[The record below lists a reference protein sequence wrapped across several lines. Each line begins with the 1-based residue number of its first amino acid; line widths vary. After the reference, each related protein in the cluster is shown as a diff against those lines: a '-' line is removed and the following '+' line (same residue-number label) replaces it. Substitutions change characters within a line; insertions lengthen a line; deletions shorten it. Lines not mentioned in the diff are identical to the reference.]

1 MKTVRPL
8 AIVAALLLASCA
20 SSGSSSS
27 SGSDNGATWWN
38 PLTYSWS
45 SLAPWHW
52 FGSSLHV
59 TEQGVGKVNG
69 STAMNEGAIR
79 DGLNGNYQVRKGMR
93 GEDGGVVTFFQA
105 VSDNQVNVEVTGAA
119 TVSQIE
125 VMDSAIATADG
136 KKIGTPFSD
145 IYSKAFGVCQ
155 KGSGRD
161 REGVECK
168 APGSQHISYLFSGE
182 WHGPDSLLPADE
194 TLKKWTIS
202 KIIWR
207 K

>member
-8 AIVAALLLASCA
+8 AIAAILMLAGCA
-20 SSGSSSS
+20 SSGTST
-27 SGSDNGATWWN
+27 GSDSGATWWN

-52 FGSSLHV
+52 FGSSLEV

-69 STAMNEGAIR
+69 STAMNAEAISEG
-79 DGLNGNYQVRKGMR
+79 LSGNYTVRKGMR
-93 GEDGGVVTFFQA
+93 GENGSVVTFFQA
-105 VSDNQVNVEVTGAA
+105 VSDKQVKVEVTGEA
-119 TVSQIE
+119 TVSRID
-125 VMDSAIATADG
+125 VTDSAIATADG
-136 KKIGTPFSD
+136 KKVGTPFSAL
-145 IYSKAFGVCQ
+145 YSKAFGSCQ
-155 KGSGRD
+155 KGSGSDRD
-161 REGVECK
+161 GVECK
-168 APGSQHISYLFSGE
+168 APGSQHISYVFSGE
-182 WHGPDSLLPADE
+182 WHGPDGLLPSDE

>member
-8 AIVAALLLASCA
+8 AIAAILMLAGCA
-20 SSGSSSS
+20 SSGTST
-27 SGSDNGATWWN
+27 GSDSGATWWN

-52 FGSSLHV
+52 FGSSLEV

-69 STAMNEGAIR
+69 STAMNAEAIS
-79 DGLNGNYQVRKGMR
+79 DGLSGNYTVRKGMR
-93 GEDGGVVTFFQA
+93 GENGNVVTFFQA
-105 VSDNQVNVEVTGAA
+105 VSDKQVKVEVTGEA
-119 TVSQIE
+119 TVSRID
-125 VMDSAIATADG
+125 VTDSAIATADG
-136 KKIGTPFSD
+136 KKVGTPFSD
-145 IYSKAFGVCQ
+145 LYSKAFGSCQ
-155 KGSGRD
+155 KGSGSDRD
-161 REGVECK
+161 GVECK
-168 APGSQHISYLFSGE
+168 APGSQHISYVFSGE
-182 WHGPDSLLPADE
+182 WHGPDGLLPSDE

>member
-8 AIVAALLLASCA
+8 AIAAALLLASCA
-20 SSGSSSS
+20 SSGSSS
-27 SGSDNGATWWN
+27 GPDNGVTWWN
-38 PLTYSWS
+38 PLSYSWS

-52 FGSSLHV
+52 FGSSLQV

-69 STAMNEGAIR
+69 STAMNEGAIH

-93 GEDGGVVTFFQA
+93 GENGGVLTFFQA
-105 VSDNQVNVEVTGAA
+105 VSDNQVKVEVTGDA
-119 TVSQIE
+119 TVNRIE

-145 IYSKAFGVCQ
+145 IYSKAFDVCQ
-155 KGSGRD
+155 KGTGRD
-161 REGVECK
+161 SEGVECK